1 MLHTFA
7 IASIGIAL
15 PCSLV
20 IVADVVR
27 RPQKMGVMNV
37 VWPVTALYFSVFAL
51 WAYVAFGRAQ
61 QSSMQLDEGRDSEP
75 TPSQVAKGTAH
86 CGAGCMIADVLCEF
100 GIGAVGITLLGSVLW
115 AEFAIDLAA
124 AWLFGIVFQYF
135 ALRPMRKGSTGRI
148 LIDAVKADTLSI
160 LAFQVGMYTWMALTY
175 FVLFPAPHLK
185 PMQPEYWLLMQVGMV
200 IGFATSYPMNGWLI
214 RHGLKEAM

>member
-1 MLHTFA
+1 
-7 IASIGIAL
+7 
-15 PCSLV
+15 
-20 IVADVVR
+20 
-27 RPQKMGVMNV
+27 
-37 VWPVTALYFSVFAL
+37 
-51 WAYVAFGRAQ
+51 
-61 QSSMQLDEGRDSEP
+61 
-75 TPSQVAKGTAH
+75 
-86 CGAGCMIADVLCEF
+86 MIADVLCEF